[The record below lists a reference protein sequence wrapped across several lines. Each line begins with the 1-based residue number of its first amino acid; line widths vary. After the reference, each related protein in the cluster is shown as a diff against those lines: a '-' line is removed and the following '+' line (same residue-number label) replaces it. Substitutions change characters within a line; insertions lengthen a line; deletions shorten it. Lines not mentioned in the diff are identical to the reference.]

1 VPYNQHLD
9 DRINKVVGK
18 WQGVTRKKM
27 FGGTAHLLNGN
38 MLVGVYKDYLIVR
51 LSEEQF
57 ADALKRPAA
66 KPMDITGKPMKG
78 WLMVSERGW
87 TKDPDLKMW
96 ISEAKK
102 FVKTLPKK

>member
-1 VPYNQHLD
+1 MPYNQHLE
-9 DRINKVVGK
+9 DRIKNIIGK
-18 WQGVTRKKM
+18 WQGVTSKKM

-57 ADALKRPAA
+57 VDALKHPSA

-78 WLMVSERGW
+78 WLMVSEKGW
-87 TKDPDLKMW
+87 TKDADLKNW
-96 ISEAKK
+96 IAEAKK